1 MPSKLEMYI
10 DILNVLEQKG
20 PLRASHIM
28 DEANLSRSILN
39 GSLSFLLKQG
49 LVEEQASESSVVYV
63 NTARGS
69 AVIKFFN
76 DLAKALPVK
85 DEDGEIL
92 RVSY

>member
-1 MPSKLEMYI
+1 MYI

-20 PLRASHIM
+20 PLKVSHIM
-28 DEANLSRSILN
+28 TEANLSRSILN

-49 LVEEQASESSVVYV
+49 LIEEQASESSVVYL

-76 DLAKALPVK
+76 DLAKTLPVK
-85 DEDGEIL
+85 DENGQIL
-92 RVSY
+92 PVNF